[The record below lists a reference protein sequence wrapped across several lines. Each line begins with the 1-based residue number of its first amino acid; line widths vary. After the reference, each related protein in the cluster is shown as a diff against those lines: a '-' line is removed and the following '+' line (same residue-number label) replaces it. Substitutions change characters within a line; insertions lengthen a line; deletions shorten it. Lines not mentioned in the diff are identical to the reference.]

1 MNKLIDINGAYMQ
14 TQFTNNG
21 TIWSLIGTEC
31 IPHSVNTYRLNKEQ
45 HREHVLVTTRDFFK
59 TNDGKYED
67 CMRYTVDV
75 KFNQGI
81 IKLINQKKPS
91 NTK

>member
-1 MNKLIDINGAYMQ
+1 MNKLIDINGSYIQ

-21 TIWSLIGTEC
+21 TIWNLIGTEC
-31 IPHSVNTYRLNKEQ
+31 IPHEVMTFKLSKSEF
-45 HREHVLVTTRDFFK
+45 REHILVTTRDFFK
-59 TNDGKYED
+59 SDKGEHKDY
-67 CMRYTVDV
+67 MRHTVDV